1 MNLEPDFLK
10 ILYESCTKP
19 HINMEEW
26 RCQPLFGKYYSH
38 KSFVIFNNYTHL
50 ESSIIIFYLKIL
62 YSLRIPKGSGK
73 IIYLQCTIVVWFGIE
88 FPGDWD
94 FEAPI
99 QQNVTGKGLPMV
111 VAPSKMQPPSVPQ
124 DGTLVHA
131 SCT

>member
-1 MNLEPDFLK
+1 
-10 ILYESCTKP
+10 
-19 HINMEEW
+19 MEEW
-26 RCQPLFGKYYSH
+26 RCQPL
-38 KSFVIFNNYTHL
+38 FVIFNNYTHL
-50 ESSIIIFYLKIL
+50 ESSIIILYLKIL

-73 IIYLQCTIVVWFGIE
+73 IICLQCTIVVWFGIE

-111 VAPSKMQPPSVPQ
+111 VAPSNMQPPSLPQ
-124 DGTLVHA
+124 DGTVVHA